1 MQVPGD
7 WCHAHPAGPHHSG
20 SRVGAA
26 GPAVHPAG
34 PRPLRSRP
42 LSLPSATGGT
52 LGSTCSALLTVCHR
66 RRSSRR
72 WQLLDETARIE
83 WQRLAAV
90 FADDPVRFRE
100 GDRAALV
107 AYAAYWSA
115 FVTAAG
121 EVARDGPVIEGRSDK
136 DRGRLVKNPATVAM
150 REAATQLRFW
160 CRELAL
166 TPDSRGRTGI
176 TDADPADD
184 AENPFAG

>member
-1 MQVPGD
+1 MPARRTPPKLKLLAKRVTDPVARDAQLAGLGIDWAEVPE
-7 WCHAHPAGPHHSG
+7 
-20 SRVGAA
+20 V
-26 GPAVHPAG
+26 
-34 PRPLRSRP
+34 
-42 LSLPSATGGT
+42 
-52 LGSTCSALLTVCHR
+52 
-66 RRSSRR
+66 
-72 WQLLDETARIE
+72 LDDVARIE
-83 WQRLAAV
+83 WHRLAAV

-121 EVARDGPVIEGRSDK
+121 EVARDGPVVAGRSDK